1 MTTPAAKQAAE
12 QADTTERTAPVVQ
25 VNCVK
30 RNRAG
35 SVFCQWYVTFPKGG
49 LPEDL
54 EAPEIWRRVQDQRGT
69 AFKGKDEVRVDS
81 FDGSWSADCIVSH
94 ASLTEVV
101 LAVKTMTKLPPRREH
116 LYEDDRYA
124 VRFVG
129 NGYGVFRKS
138 DDQMMQS
145 DAWPN
150 PEVARQRLL
159 ELYPKRVA

>member
-1 MTTPAAKQAAE
+1 MTTKQAAAE
-12 QADTTERTAPVVQ
+12 QADTIERTAPVVQ
-25 VNCVK
+25 VNCLK

-35 SVFCQWYVTFPKGG
+35 SVFCQWHVTFPKGG
-49 LPEDL
+49 IPEDL
-54 EAPEIWRRVQDQRGT
+54 KLPHIWERCQQHQGT
-69 AFKGKDEVRVDS
+69 AFRQKDEVRVDA
-81 FDGSWSADCIVSH
+81 FDGSWTADCIVSH
-94 ASLTEVV
+94 ASLTEVI
-101 LAVKTMTKLPPRREH
+101 LAVKTVTKMPPRTEH
-116 LYEDDRYA
+116 LYEDDLYA

-138 DDQMMQS
+138 DDQMMMG